1 MTRIL
6 LLLILL
12 APLAAPAQSALK
24 ERETICTL
32 TSKEGHGGQFDWKM
46 KRADE
51 VGVRSEEVSSA
62 ELPTEGWLPAVVPG
76 TVLNSLVHDGVYPE
90 PYYESTRT
98 GIEPHSRPLPRRT
111 GFLHLLVPDG
121 VPARPEGVR
130 RQEGLA
136 ASRRHQL
143 PRGNLAQRQ
152 HGGQHGRHVPATY
165 DRHHRQGH
173 VRPGEHPGREG
184 HPGGHARHDTPQ
196 GRQVVRRQ
204 RGVPE
209 RRQRRDRPQRHPTD
223 DRRVGL
229 LLSRR
234 HPRPQHRHLARHLAL
249 HHRTRGGWPTR
260 S

>member
-1 MTRIL
+1 
-6 LLLILL
+6 
-12 APLAAPAQSALK
+12 
-24 ERETICTL
+24 
-32 TSKEGHGGQFDWKM
+32 M

-51 VGVRSEEVSSA
+51 VGVRSEEVS
-62 ELPTEGWLPAVVPG
+62 LRRVPDPEGWLPAVVPG
-76 TVLNSLVHDGVYPE
+76 NGAQLAGARRRIPRTVLR
-90 PYYESTRT
+90 TQQQT

-121 VPARPEGVR
+121 VSARPEGVR

-152 HGGQHGRHVPATY
+152 HGGQHGRHVPATC

-173 VRPGEHPGREG
+173 VRPRERPGREG
-184 HPGGHARHDTPQ
+184 LPRGHARHDTPQ

-209 RRQRRDRPQRHPTD
+209 RRQRRDRPQRHPAD

-229 LLSRR
+229 LLPRR

-249 HHRTRGGWPTR
+249 HHRTRAAGPSR